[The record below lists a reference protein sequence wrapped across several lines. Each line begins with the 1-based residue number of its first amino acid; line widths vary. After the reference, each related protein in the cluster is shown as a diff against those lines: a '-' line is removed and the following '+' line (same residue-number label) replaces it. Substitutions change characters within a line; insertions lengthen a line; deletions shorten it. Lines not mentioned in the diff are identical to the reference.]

1 MTTAAIR
8 LSGWSL
14 LIAGAGAGI
23 VLPHPVTTRLWTAAG
38 KLFALAGDHGM
49 VARLTSATKFGPK
62 IRRGM
67 NSRPPRRVG
76 GVAEAF

>member
-14 LIAGAGAGI
+14 LVAGVGAGI
-23 VLPHPVTTRLWTAAG
+23 VLPHPVTTTLWTAAAR
-38 KLFALAGDHGM
+38 LFDRVGDRRM
-49 VARLTSATKFGPK
+49 VARLTAATKFGPR

-67 NSRPPRRVG
+67 DGRPARRVG

>member
-38 KLFALAGDHGM
+38 KLFALSGDHGM
-49 VARLTSATKFGPK
+49 VARLTSPTKFGPNT
-62 IRRGM
+62 RRGLDT
-67 NSRPPRRVG
+67 RRPRRVG
-76 GVAEAF
+76 GGAEAF